1 MILRIIHYIC
11 LAITL
16 TIIIIFSLNINTSLS
31 LNNKEL
37 LFNQQQNFIYEQQF
51 VKVQNGLTEIEQQK
65 QQKQQQYPIN
75 QNIKTYN
82 DKKYGIQ
89 FEYPSNVEIV
99 EDRFLTMSDLQL
111 LHVFFEGQ
119 FKSPYLTL
127 KIYPLIPGEKTLDN
141 FTSRIIKIKET
152 PSPLNNNISILKSNV
167 TTFAEK
173 PGHELEYI
181 NEYYLNSGNNNNT
194 SSDKYQSKNLSIW
207 TIKDNNAYE
216 LEFTGTVEKY
226 NKHLPVAERI
236 IKSFQIK

>member
-1 MILRIIHYIC
+1 M
-11 LAITL
+11 TL
-16 TIIIIFSLNINTSLS
+16 QYLCVTFTMIIIVISILPINTILS
-31 LNNKEL
+31 FNDKKPL
-37 LFNQQQNFIYEQQF
+37 LYPQQQKHDDPVNE
-51 VKVQNGLTEIEQQK
+51 
-65 QQKQQQYPIN
+65 
-75 QNIKTYN
+75 NIKIYN
-82 DKKYGIQ
+82 DDKYGIQ
-89 FEYPSNVEIV
+89 FEYPSTAVIV
-99 EDRFLTMSDLQL
+99 EDRFLTTSDLQL

-152 PSPLNNNISILKSNV
+152 PSPLNNNISILKSNA

-173 PGHELEYI
+173 PGHQLEYI
-181 NEYYLNSGNNNNT
+181 NEYYLNSGNNNN
-194 SSDKYQSKNLSIW
+194 SSAKYESKNLSIW